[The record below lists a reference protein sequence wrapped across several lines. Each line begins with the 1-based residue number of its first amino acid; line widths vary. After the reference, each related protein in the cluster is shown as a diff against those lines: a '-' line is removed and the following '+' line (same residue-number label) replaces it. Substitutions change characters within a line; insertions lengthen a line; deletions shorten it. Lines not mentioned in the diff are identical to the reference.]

1 MIIYNI
7 LFHTTKTNII
17 MATVALKLD
26 RRNPSDLIQF
36 GRNIQAKMLANATLF
51 ATPPV
56 PMADLASAI
65 DDLEVAQQNT
75 YGAGSS
81 AMLIRND
88 KQAVVKSMLNNLS
101 LYVQMVSKGD
111 QGIIDLAGMTVKTR
125 GPRRYDSLAV
135 PENLRAFVLRA
146 GVIGLRWNGVHNA
159 KSYIIEY
166 CADPITDGGWKPG
179 MTNSGA
185 NGRVENLTPGKT
197 YWFRV
202 RAIGSDG
209 LTSVW
214 TVPVCQMVL

>member
-1 MIIYNI
+1 
-7 LFHTTKTNII
+7 

-36 GRNIQAKMLANATLF
+36 GRNIHAKMVTNATIF

-56 PMADLASAI
+56 PMADLASAL

-75 YGAGSS
+75 YGTGSS
-81 AMLIRND
+81 AILIRNE
-88 KQAVVKSMLNNLS
+88 KQATVKSLLKNLS

-111 QGIIDLAGMTVKTR
+111 AGIIDMAGMTIKSR
-125 GPRRYDSLAV
+125 GPRRYDALAV
-135 PENLRAFVLRA
+135 PENLRAFILRK
-146 GVIGLRWNGVHNA
+146 GVIGLRWNRVHNA
-159 KSYIIEY
+159 KSFIIEY
-166 CADPITDGGWKPG
+166 CPDPMTPDGWKPG

-185 NGRVENLTPGKT
+185 NGRVENLASGKT

-209 LTSVW
+209 LTSDW
-214 TVPVCQMVL
+214 TEPLSQMVL